1 MRERLVK
8 WQINSLETLGLIP
21 SNKLLDVGCGPLHFG
36 TYAISYLDNG
46 NYHGVEVWEPYI
58 KLVKRVLE

>member
-1 MRERLVK
+1 MWEELGE
-8 WQINSLETLGLIP
+8 WQINSLKTLGLSS
-21 SNKLLDVGCGPLHFG
+21 SNKLLDVGCGPLRFG

-58 KLVKRVLE
+58 KLGKRCT